1 MPGFMNERA
10 SRRSLFIDA
19 TRGLAMLFVCVSHF
33 GIAYFGR
40 LGKAHAEHLTSLIAL
55 PSTPTFIVLSGLLL
69 GFLSV
74 QSPASFPNLSI
85 KLMDRGLF
93 LLGPA
98 RALVMIAH
106 FVIFGSVR
114 FFFITDTIGLC
125 LLVGPWLVAN
135 FSSSLRATLGVGLLA
150 FSWFIYLTWLPAGG
164 PSGVLHSI
172 LVGDVPFRFGWLTF
186 PILPW
191 VGGYLLATPIG
202 ESLAR
207 WRKQGEGFVLKLG
220 ALAALCMVAG
230 AAMHVVGRGQSP
242 TVRELLS
249 AGQKYPPSPAF
260 LLACGGGGLG
270 ATTLM
275 AWLEQRRLFPA
286 ILSGFATA
294 GRSSLVVFV
303 VQYFVYYVGIYS
315 LHLPATPLWP
325 VFLAVSLA
333 FIFGVA
339 VWWDRRIGNEYL
351 TVGLPYLLR
360 ARGQSPA
367 PTTQL

>member
-1 MPGFMNERA
+1 MPRFMNERA

-19 TRGLAMLFVCVSHF
+19 TRGLAMFFVCVSHF
-33 GIAYFGR
+33 GIGYFGR
-40 LGKAHAEHLTSLIAL
+40 LGQTHAEHLTSIIAL

-74 QSPASFPNLSI
+74 QSAASFPNLSL

-98 RALVMIAH
+98 RALVMVTH
-106 FVIFGSVR
+106 FVIFRSVR
-114 FFFITDTIGLC
+114 FFFITDTIGIC

-135 FSSSLRATLGVGLLA
+135 FSSATRAALGIGLLA
-150 FSWFIYLTWLPAGG
+150 FSWFIYLAWTPSG
-164 PSGVLHSI
+164 PTAGVLHSI

-186 PILPW
+186 PVLPW

-207 WRKQGEGFVLKLG
+207 WRKRGDGFVFKLG
-220 ALAALCMVAG
+220 AVAALCMAAGVALHVAG
-230 AAMHVVGRGQSP
+230 RAQSP
-242 TVRELLS
+242 AVREILS

-270 ATTLM
+270 ATALM

-286 ILSGFATA
+286 VLAGFATV

-303 VQYFVYYVGIYS
+303 VQYFVYYVVVYS
-315 LHLPATPLWP
+315 LPLPATHLWP
-325 VFLAVSLA
+325 IVLAVSMA
-333 FIFGVA
+333 FIFAVA

-351 TVGLPYLLR
+351 TVGLPYLAR
-360 ARGQSPA
+360 ARAQSPA
-367 PTTQL
+367 PTRP